1 MTPAMTGEN
10 IVCFAKDWDDDP
22 TSNTHVMR
30 LLARDNRVLWLN
42 SIGMRRPSVGS
53 ARDIRRIF
61 RRLVD
66 FRRGAREAAPNLWV
80 ASPPVI
86 PLPHSPLA
94 TRMNRALLRSTV
106 GRLRRQLGM
115 QAFQLWT
122 FLPNVAAYTDLGQ
135 SLLVYYCVDNWL
147 HMGGADGDG
156 QGLDAL
162 ERELCRRADLVFAT
176 SRSLVESKRRLNPET
191 HLASHGVDHAH
202 FATALDPH
210 GPAAPELADVTGPVL
225 GVIGLID
232 GRVDVDLLGHV
243 ADRHPEWTIAV
254 VGSVVIDPAPL
265 LRRANV
271 RLLGRQPYARLPAFC
286 RRFSVGLVPFAVN
299 EYTRAINPIKLR
311 EYLSAGLPVVA
322 TALPEVEAWA
332 PLAAAARDR
341 DDFVRL
347 VEAALGD
354 DAPGRRAERSG
365 AMRAETWEEKVAAI
379 GRQVLRTRRAREGVA
394 A

>member
-1 MTPAMTGEN
+1 MAGEN

-42 SIGMRRPSVGS
+42 SIGMRRPSVG
-53 ARDIRRIF
+53 ARDVRRIL
-61 RRLVD
+61 RRLGD
-66 FRRGAREAAPNLWV
+66 FRRGAHEAAPNLWV
-80 ASPPVI
+80 ASPPVL

-94 TRMNRALLRSTV
+94 TRVNRALLRSTV
-106 GRLRRQLGM
+106 GRLRRQLDM
-115 QAFQLWT
+115 PAFQLWT

-147 HMGGADGDG
+147 HMAGADGDG
-156 QGLDAL
+156 RRLDAL
-162 ERELCRRADLVFAT
+162 ERELCRRADIVFAT
-176 SRSLVESKRRLNPET
+176 SRALVEAKGRLNPET

-210 GPAAPELADVTGPVL
+210 GPAAPELADVKGPVL
-225 GVIGLID
+225 GLIGLVD
-232 GRVDVDLLGHV
+232 ERVDVGLLAHV
-243 ADRHPEWTIAV
+243 ADRHPEWTVAV
-254 VGSVVIDPAPL
+254 VGTVAVDAAP

-271 RLLGRQPYARLPAFC
+271 RLLGRQPYARLPEFC

-341 DDFVRL
+341 DEFVRL
-347 VEAALGD
+347 VEAALRD
-354 DAPGRRAERSG
+354 DAPARRAERSA
-365 AMRAETWEEKVAAI
+365 AMRAETWEEKVAAL
-379 GRQVLRTRRAREGVA
+379 GRHVLRARRAREGVA